1 MVCLPSNPLLRK
13 QTIIT
18 MIGKQIAI
26 IVVGKLKQTNNNNG
40 YHDNGSNNYNGTKK
54 QQKQTKTN
62 KNNKVLA
69 KALAIITMT
78 MVA

>member
-1 MVCLPSNPLLRK
+1 
-13 QTIIT
+13 

-40 YHDNGSNNYNGTKK
+40 YHDNGSNHYHDNGTKK
-54 QQKQTKTN
+54 QKKKQTKTN